1 MWSRLRFDIGWSDLA
16 YGAYRCLVPPDRGA
30 AERSLEAAWSPEG
43 LGVACHSVRTGFDLV
58 LRSLDLPPDSEILF
72 SALNIEG
79 MLKVVNRLGLTAVPV
94 DVDAG
99 QVAPRLE
106 ALERA
111 ITPRSRVLVV
121 AHLLGARLD
130 LDPVLAVARR
140 HGLFVIEDCAQAFRG
155 PDFIGHPGADVSMFS
170 FGPLKTATALG
181 GALLTVRDAR
191 LRARIKALQAEY
203 PVQSRKEFAK
213 RLLRFVGLKLAMT
226 RPGMTLVHRY
236 FMLRGMEFDTTV
248 GDAVRNV
255 ARLGNTKRLRK
266 RPSAPMLALLE
277 RRLRTFSAARLEAR
291 TAAGERLRSAL
302 GDALTVP
309 GDACPT
315 RTHWAFT
322 VLVEDPY
329 AAMAKLRAAGFDA
342 SNMPRIRAVDPPP
355 GRPDLA
361 PLTARHLLKHLLVLP
376 CYPAMPASALA
387 REAEVVKRIA
397 GHPDSAA
404 PPPVATPAVRLQ
416 PGGA

>member
-16 YGAYRCLVPPDRGA
+16 YGAWRCLVPPDRDS
-30 AERSLEAAWSPEG
+30 AERSLEATWSPEG
-43 LGVACHSVRTGFDLV
+43 FGIACHSVRTGFDLV

-79 MLKVVNRLGLTAVPV
+79 MLKVVGRLGFTAVPV
-94 DVDAG
+94 DVDAE

-130 LDPVLAVARR
+130 LDPVIAVARR
-140 HGLFVIEDCAQAFRG
+140 HGLFLIEDCAQAFRG
-155 PDFIGHPGADVSMFS
+155 PGFIGHPQADVSMFS
-170 FGPLKTATALG
+170 FGPLKTSTALG
-181 GALLTVRDAR
+181 GALLTVRDAG

-203 PVQSRKEFAK
+203 PVQSRRDYAK
-213 RLLRFVGLKLAMT
+213 RLARFVGLKLAMT
-226 RPGMTLVHRY
+226 RPGMALVHRY
-236 FMLRGMEFDTTV
+236 FTLRGLEFDTTV

-255 ARLGNTKRLRK
+255 ARLGNAKRLRK

-277 RRLRTFSAARLEAR
+277 RRLRTFSPARLAAR
-291 TAAGERLRSAL
+291 TAAGERLRAAL
-302 GDALTVP
+302 GQSLTVP
-309 GDACPT
+309 GAACPN
-315 RTHWAFT
+315 RTHWVFT
-322 VLVEDPY
+322 VLVEDPA
-329 AAMAKLRAAGFDA
+329 AAMVWLRAAGFDA

-361 PLTARHLLKHLLVLP
+361 PVTARHLLKHLLVLP
-376 CYPAMPASALA
+376 CYAAMPPRALA

-397 GHPDSAA
+397 GRLEPAA
-404 PPPVATPAVRLQ
+404 TTPAVPAVGLQ